1 MNKNT
6 KILMLD
12 VETAGGFNEKLVYDL
27 GVAVVLPNGEIIES
41 HSFIIDEIFNNAGLM
56 NSAYYAEK
64 VPSYKAEIAQ
74 GMHEVVPF
82 AFALNKVKELIYA
95 YDLKIVSAYNLAF
108 DLDAIWKTSKT
119 LLGYNYGFKGLER
132 LCIWSLACETIFQQ
146 TTYQKVAIR
155 ENWVSE
161 AGNLKTSAEHAY
173 RYITGDYKFVEQ
185 HKGLADVQIEAEIMA
200 KCFRQKKKTISGI
213 IQMPWKLVNTKAF
226 KELRAGF

>member
-27 GVAVVLPNGEIIES
+27 GVAVVLPNGEIVES
-41 HSFIIDEIFNNAGLM
+41 YSFIIDEIFNNAGLM
-56 NSAYYAEK
+56 TSAYYAEK
-64 VPSYKAEIAQ
+64 VPSYKTEIAQ
-74 GMHEVVPF
+74 GLHEVVPF
-82 AFALNKVKELIYA
+82 RTALEKVKELIYA

-108 DLDAIWKTSKT
+108 DLDAIWKTSKA
-119 LLGYNYGFKGLER
+119 LLGYNYGFKGLDR

-161 AGNLKTSAEHAY
+161 AGNLKTSAEHAF

-213 IQMPWKLVNTKAF
+213 IQMPWKLVNTKAL
-226 KELRAGF
+226 KELRAGY